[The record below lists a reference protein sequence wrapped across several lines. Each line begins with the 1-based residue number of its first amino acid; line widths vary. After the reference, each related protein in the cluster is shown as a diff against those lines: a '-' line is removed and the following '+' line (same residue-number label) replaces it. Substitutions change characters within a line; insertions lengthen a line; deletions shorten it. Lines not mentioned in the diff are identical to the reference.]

1 MRALLVA
8 LVLCLASASVALG
21 QTVRLAEQRIE
32 QRDARVILT
41 WRTAAEVGVQGY
53 EVLRRS
59 ASTGGEYVRLGDVS
73 VHGTTRAYEFVDDG
87 LYKNATVQADYQV
100 VAVLAGGVRQVLF
113 AAQVN
118 YTTTGL
124 RRTWGS
130 LKAMFQ

>member
-1 MRALLVA
+1 MRSFLAV

-32 QRDARVILT
+32 QRDARVIVT

-59 ASTGGEYVRLGDVS
+59 ASTGGEYMRLGDVA
-73 VHGTTRAYEFVDDG
+73 VHGTNRPYEFVDDG
-87 LYKNATVQADYQV
+87 LYKNAVVQADYQV

>member
-1 MRALLVA
+1 MRSLLLA
-8 LVLCLASASVALG
+8 LVLCVASATAAVA
-21 QTVRLAEQRIE
+21 QTVRLAEQRVE
-32 QRDARVILT
+32 QRESRVVVT
-41 WRTAAEVGVQGY
+41 WRTSVEVGVQGY

-59 ASTGGEYVRLGDVS
+59 AATGGEYLRLGDVA
-73 VHGTTRAYEFVDDG
+73 VHGAGRAYEFIDND
-87 LYKNATVQADYQV
+87 LYKNATAMADYQV
-100 VAVLAGGVRQVLF
+100 VAVLGGGVRQVLF

>member
-1 MRALLVA
+1 MRSFLAV

-32 QRDARVILT
+32 QRDARVIVT

-59 ASTGGEYVRLGDVS
+59 ASTGGEYMRLGDVA
-73 VHGTTRAYEFVDDG
+73 VHGTNRPYEFADDG
-87 LYKNATVQADYQV
+87 LYKNAVVQADYQV

>member
-1 MRALLVA
+1 MRSFLAV

-32 QRDARVILT
+32 QRDARVIVT

-59 ASTGGEYVRLGDVS
+59 ASTGGEYMRLGDVA
-73 VHGTTRAYEFVDDG
+73 VHGTNRPYEFVDDG
-87 LYKNATVQADYQV
+87 LYQNAVVQADYQV
-100 VAVLAGGVRQVLF
+100 VAVLLGGVRQVLF